1 MEFCLQL
8 FFIGVVILKAF
19 PVLWFVPDKN
29 EVCVNRRLV
38 TQRLFEDPFFILS
51 LIPPVLLPHP
61 LLLIQILLVI
71 LAIVLHHSFLFCFTK
86 LLCFVSS
93 SAPPAGFFIRLLL

>member
-1 MEFCLQL
+1 MEFCLQRC
-8 FFIGVVILKAF
+8 FIGIVILKAF
-19 PVLWFVPDKN
+19 PVLWLAPDTN

-38 TQRLFEDPFFILS
+38 TQRLFDDPFFILS

-71 LAIVLHHSFLFCFTK
+71 LAIVLHISFSFCFTK
-86 LLCFVSS
+86 ILCFVSS
-93 SAPPAGFFIRLLL
+93 SAPPAGFFIRFLL